1 MTDETTVL
9 SAASIARYMRAT
21 GWTHGRQGS
30 HGAMWTRGDVEFS
43 VPHEDHNPSW
53 LREVVGRLASAEGRT
68 PEETAAAI
76 AEHKAAPLVMPA
88 DELAAVGT
96 VAEACGPVASAGV
109 PVPDDSGRTLPSAP
123 EKAQPHAATVTDQDV
138 TAALLADVQFHKASR
153 SLVWTSPSSEAVRAM
168 LEAVTPRL
176 VAAERER
183 AERAEAKL
191 EHAKAALAGDNE
203 GIRLWMLDC
212 NALAAKYWDR
222 VQSAEAKLAE
232 VRQCCQE
239 AAGIADLIVRSG
251 GKPIKASPLIDAILA
266 IIGTEEEPFTPDCGQ
281 PTDAD
286 RAIAARATGGGI
298 RSREVQPR
306 FSEEGADHA

>member
-1 MTDETTVL
+1 M
-9 SAASIARYMRAT
+9 AADDTRPTAVAIRSYMRNS
-21 GWTHGRQGS
+21 GWRESTQGTVGS
-30 HGAMWTRGDVEFS
+30 VWTKGDAKFC
-43 VPHEDHNPSW
+43 VPHEGDDPD
-53 LREVVGRLASAEGRT
+53 LIQRALVRLASAEGRT

-88 DELAAVGT
+88 DEFAAVET
-96 VAEACGPVASAGV
+96 VAEACGPTITAGGS
-109 PVPDDSGRTLPSAP
+109 VPDDSGRDLPSAHGQ
-123 EKAQPHAATVTDQDV
+123 AQPPAATVTDQDV
-138 TAALLADVQFHKASR
+138 NAVFAAIADYWKRVREPFQ
-153 SLVWTSPSSEAVRAM
+153 VWPSSGLVRAM
-168 LEAVTPRL
+168 LEAVAPRL

-222 VQSAEAKLAE
+222 VQSAEAKLAGIGHLCRE
-232 VRQCCQE
+232 PSHVLLRGTD
-239 AAGIADLIVRSG
+239 AGIEGTDYVR
-251 GKPIKASPLIDAILA
+251 ADAILA

-306 FSEEGADHA
+306 FSEEGTDHA